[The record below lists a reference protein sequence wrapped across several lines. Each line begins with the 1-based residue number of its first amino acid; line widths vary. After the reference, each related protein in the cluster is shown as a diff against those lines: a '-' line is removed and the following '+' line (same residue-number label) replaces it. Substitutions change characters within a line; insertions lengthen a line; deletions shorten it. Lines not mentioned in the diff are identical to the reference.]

1 MLLFTAFDDADK
13 ILRPTT
19 WYLARLAKRSAG
31 ASIWELSL
39 KKRLVCSLA
48 RYVAKLNAARPK
60 S

>member
-1 MLLFTAFDDADK
+1 MTPIKFCDQLLD
-13 ILRPTT
+13 IWRVLPNE
-19 WYLARLAKRSAG
+19 AG

-39 KKRLVCSLA
+39 KNGSFRSLA